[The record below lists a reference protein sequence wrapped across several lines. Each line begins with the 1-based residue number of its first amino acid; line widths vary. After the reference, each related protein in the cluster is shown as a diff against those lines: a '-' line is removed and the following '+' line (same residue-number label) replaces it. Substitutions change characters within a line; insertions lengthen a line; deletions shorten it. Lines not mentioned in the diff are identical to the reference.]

1 MRILYSRYRGYS
13 RCPECEG
20 YRVRKDALHVKISG
34 LHIGEV
40 TEMTIGHARE
50 FFDNLEISDYEK
62 SVAGQIL
69 FEIRKR
75 LKYLDEVGLD
85 YLTLDRLANTDRK
98 STRLNSSHVAIS
110 YAGSCL

>member
-1 MRILYSRYRGYS
+1 
-13 RCPECEG
+13 
-20 YRVRKDALHVKISG
+20 
-34 LHIGEV
+34 
-40 TEMTIGHARE
+40 MTIGHARE

-85 YLTLDRLANTDRK
+85 YLTLDRLANTLSGGESQRINLANSLGSSLIGSLYVLDEPTIGLHPRDNR
-98 STRLNSSHVAIS
+98 SEEHTSELQSRGHHVCRL
-110 YAGSCL
+110 LLQ

>member
-13 RCPECEG
+13 RCPKCEG
-20 YRVRKDALHVKISG
+20 YRVRKDALNVKISG

-40 TEMTIGHARE
+40 TEMTIGQARE

-62 SVAGQIL
+62 WVAGQIL
-69 FEIRKR
+69 LEIRKR

-85 YLTLDRLANTDRK
+85 YLTRDRPPKPLSGARRARANRA
-98 STRLNSSHVAIS
+98 NSP
-110 YAGSCL
+110 G

>member
-75 LKYLDEVGLD
+75 LKYLDERSEEHTSELQSRGHLVCRPLLD
-85 YLTLDRLANTDRK
+85 K
-98 STRLNSSHVAIS
+98 IK
-110 YAGSCL
+110 